1 MAQIKYSNQILNQKG
16 NPAWYEDILSARP
29 AAGYTGRMFIATD
42 TFAFYRDNG
51 ASWDLVGGAGTGTIT
66 GTGVN
71 GQLALWGGTSA
82 LTGSTGI
89 LYNSGTNKLTTSGYI
104 ITGGLSTQFL
114 KADGSV
120 DSTTYIGSGAIGT
133 TVQGYNANTT
143 IQGNTVTGT
152 GSIVLNSSPT
162 LITPAFTSVSVTG
175 GTATMPTG
183 NGTIAYTSALAS
195 YVPYTGATGS
205 VTLGSNNITANSF
218 IKGGG
223 TSVQFL
229 KADGSVD
236 SSTYVTSASLSS
248 YLPLIGGTLTG
259 ALTGTTASFTGLT
272 LNGAISGNLTI
283 NTTNATAST
292 SITTGSIVTAGGI
305 GVTGAVWGGSFVKN
319 GGLSTQFLKADGSVD
334 SSTYLTT
341 AAAGTAYVPYTG
353 ATGAVNLGTN
363 TLASGA
369 ITVNSSSGIINS
381 TNQGTTASYLSLVNT
396 GGTTYLGR
404 ENSTGSGFGATA
416 YSTILNSGGAYPLE
430 FWVNGAKQMYLPS
443 TGGLVVGTTI
453 NSGAITSSGVVQ
465 GLSINIPST
474 VFGTGTPSYQN
485 IVQYGNTNTYAS
497 IQGGNINN
505 TDFSTFLKFRTNS
518 TASNTPI
525 DALILSNTGAA
536 TFSNAILQSI
546 GTNNFNTTSGSTLI
560 GTSTDNGQAILQIN
574 GGVTMSALSA
584 SGQTYATTATLSKL
598 YYHVFTGAAAQTLTM
613 LSPLSNNFQYV
624 IINNTAVTVTIAAA
638 ASTNIIT
645 LLNTSVASIVLAA
658 NARAIFI
665 ADGNNKYYQIL

>member
-82 LTGSTGI
+82 LTGSAGI

-104 ITGGLSTQFL
+104 ISGGISTQFL

-133 TVQGYNANTT
+133 TVQGYNVNTT

-162 LITPAFTSVSVTG
+162 LITPSFTSVSVTG

-195 YVPYTGATGS
+195 YVPYTGASSS

-236 SSTYVTSASLSS
+236 SSTYVTSTSLSS

-259 ALTGTTASFTGLT
+259 ALTGTTANFTGLT

-292 SITTGSIVTAGGI
+292 SITTGSIVTSGGI

-319 GGLSTQFLKADGSVD
+319 GGTSVQFLKADGSVD

-341 AAAGTAYVPYTG
+341 AAASTTYVPYTG

-363 TLASGA
+363 TF
-369 ITVNSSSGIINS
+369 SSGRMASAGTSITGVATQ
-381 TNQGTTASYLSLVNT
+381 TNISAFT
-396 GGTTYLGR
+396 
-404 ENSTGSGFGATA
+404 
-416 YSTILNSGGAYPLE
+416 
-430 FWVNGAKQMYLPS
+430 S
-443 TGGLVVGTTI
+443 TGGMIINGSIGNVSQDGITYQSGGGGGAAIVFKRGGSFDTYMDFYVNNSNTTLGSI
-453 NSGAITSSGVVQ
+453 DTKWLAVDKTGAATFSSSITQSASDSRLLGGDAAGRYVISNSNTTSYIGIYGAS
-465 GLSINIPST
+465 NA
-474 VFGTGTPSYQN
+474 TPYQ
-485 IVQYGNTNTYAS
+485 ISFV
-497 IQGGNINN
+497 
-505 TDFSTFLKFRTNS
+505 TNS
-518 TASNTPI
+518 ATALTLAS
-525 DALILSNTGAA
+525 TGAA
-536 TFSNAILQSI
+536 TFSNAILQSV

-560 GTSTDNGQAILQIN
+560 GTSTDNGQAILQVN

-584 SGQTYATTATLSKL
+584 SGQVYASTATLSKL

-613 LSPLSNNFQYV
+613 LSPLSNNYQYV

-645 LLNTSVASIVLAA
+645 LSNTSVASIVLAA